1 VLVAAAA
8 IGCGDDSGGEP
19 VMMEQPACFTGT
31 VRTCV
36 GAQSCAGRK
45 VCMSGGV
52 FGDCICDQPPPR
64 DSGMSELDG
73 SMTTNDASMPD
84 DASLNEPDSSM
95 MGDASMNEPDAA
107 PTDEC
112 NGGCIPE
119 APADFEGPF
128 LTFIGGNDPPGCG
141 GAYGDEGPTGSAGLV
156 APAANCSSCTCES
169 SSNSCA
175 AFVNLEANGNATCS
189 AGGCTNAFNQACSE
203 LAVAC
208 LTDEI
213 MTPVQASVP
222 ANAGACSPSA
232 QDPDVD
238 PPEFAQFA
246 HSCAPDDALEPTGC
260 ESDQLCAPDG
270 PFNGSYCVTRQGTHD
285 CPAGSYSERRVFFG
299 DVEDSRDCSPCACDR
314 DCDYTVELFPDADT
328 TCAGAASATLSID
341 SPNELEEA
349 SNCAVA
355 PVGAGGTLRAAFS
368 VTGGGTCAASGGQPV
383 GSATGSDPI
392 TFCCLE

>member
-1 VLVAAAA
+1 
-8 IGCGDDSGGEP
+8 
-19 VMMEQPACFTGT
+19 MMEPTGCT
-31 VRTCV
+31 TGRVETCV
-36 GAQSCAGRK
+36 GQNSCAGRH
-45 VCMSGGV
+45 VCNGGAW
-52 FGDCICDQPPPR
+52 GMCICDQPPPM
-64 DSGMSELDG
+64 DSGMNDLDG
-73 SMTTNDASMPD
+73 SMTMNDASTTD
-84 DASLNEPDSSM
+84 DASMNEPDSSM
-95 MGDASMNEPDAA
+95 MSDASMNEPDAA

-141 GAYGDEGPTGSAGLV
+141 GAYADEGPTGSAGLV

-175 AFVNLEANGNATCS
+175 TFVNLEANGNATCS
-189 AGGCTNAFNQACSE
+189 AGGCTNAFNQACNE

-208 LTDEI
+208 LTNET
-213 MTPVQASVP
+213 MTRVQASVP

-232 QDPDVD
+232 QDPDID
-238 PPEFAQFA
+238 PPAFAQFA
-246 HSCAPDDALEPTGC
+246 YSCAPDDALEPTGC
-260 ESDQLCAPDG
+260 GSEQLCAPDG
-270 PFNGSYCVTRQGTHD
+270 PFNGAYCVTREGAHE

-299 DVEDSRDCSPCACDR
+299 DVEDNRDCSACACDR

-328 TCAGAASATLSID
+328 TCTGAASATLSID